1 MQAACGL
8 AQLKKIDGFIEKRLD
23 NFNYLYQLFSKLSN
37 YFILP
42 EKTKNSEPSWFGF
55 LLTIKEN
62 KINRNELL
70 KFLDEKKIGTRLLF
84 SGNVTKQP
92 YMLDK
97 KYIIHKNLKNTD
109 KVMNDSFWLGVYP
122 GLDKV
127 QLDYTYNS
135 VVEFLKKN

>member
-1 MQAACGL
+1 
-8 AQLKKIDGFIEKRLD
+8 
-23 NFNYLYQLFSKLSN
+23 
-37 YFILP
+37 
-42 EKTKNSEPSWFGF
+42 
-55 LLTIKEN
+55 LTIKDE
-62 KINRNELL
+62 KINRNKLL

-127 QLDYTYNS
+127 HLDYIYNS

>member
-1 MQAACGL
+1 
-8 AQLKKIDGFIEKRLD
+8 
-23 NFNYLYQLFSKLSN
+23 
-37 YFILP
+37 
-42 EKTKNSEPSWFGF
+42 

-62 KINRNELL
+62 KLNRNELL

-97 KYIIHKNLKNTD
+97 KYIVHKDLINTD

-122 GLDKV
+122 GLEKKH
-127 QLDYTYNS
+127 LDYVYST
-135 VVEFLKKN
+135 VQEFIKKSN